1 MFVPADTLSRGNEFS
16 VAERQERQ
24 KGGRVEGVGDGF
36 HLAVFMSQ
44 DKASRGQGG
53 TACEEKRELTCLVDV

>member
-1 MFVPADTLSRGNEFS
+1 MFPLIHWAEEMSFGCRETRATERGE
-16 VAERQERQ
+16 
-24 KGGRVEGVGDGF
+24 GGGGVGDGF

>member
-1 MFVPADTLSRGNEFS
+1 MSFRLQRDKSDR
-16 VAERQERQ
+16 
-24 KGGRVEGVGDGF
+24 KGGGLGGIGDGF

>member
-1 MFVPADTLSRGNEFS
+1 MFVPADTLGRGNEFRLQRDKS
-16 VAERQERQ
+16 DR
-24 KGGRVEGVGDGF
+24 KGGGLGGVGDGF